1 DSLDD
6 ALDVRGR
13 LNLAGA
19 RKAPAHARAGA
30 RLVSLRK
37 LNAKDAAGAPR
48 DGAGSDGRIEQR
60 ESRFRHDLTVSVS
73 RRMSARLGESC
84 AVVDTDPPD
93 FATRGASWYR
103 FGSPFKQ

>member
-1 DSLDD
+1 LDD
-6 ALDVRGR
+6 ALNIRRR
-13 LNLAGA
+13 LRLAGA
-19 RKAPAHARAGA
+19 RKPPAHARAGA
-30 RLVSLRK
+30 RLVSFGK
-37 LNAKDAAGAPR
+37 LDAENAAGAPG

-60 ESRFRHDLTVSVS
+60 ESRFRHDLTLTVS